1 MNNVKILLLQIKM
14 NDYFMIIIHFGSI
27 LVM

>member
-14 NDYFMIIIHFGSI
+14 NDYFMIIKYFRAI
-27 LVM
+27 LEI